1 MISLGNDEITKYP
14 FLAEAGEYLK
24 DKGFT
29 LEQFATDPDL
39 QIIVDKAYERVECA
53 SWGKIF
59 NSTPDGSKGDR
70 SEEHTSELQSL
81 VNLVCRLLLEKK
93 KKTQKKA
100 RVQYT

>member
-14 FLAEAGEYLK
+14 FLAEAGQYLK

-59 NSTPDGSKGDR
+59 NSTLDGSKEGI
-70 SEEHTSELQSL
+70 S
-81 VNLVCRLLLEKK
+81 
-93 KKTQKKA
+93 
-100 RVQYT
+100 

>member
-39 QIIVDKAYERVECA
+39 QIIVDKAYERVEQ
-53 SWGKIF
+53 GK
-59 NSTPDGSKGDR
+59 NCLLYTSPSPRDR
-70 SEEHTSELQSL
+70 G
-81 VNLVCRLLLEKK
+81 
-93 KKTQKKA
+93 
-100 RVQYT
+100 

>member
-14 FLAEAGEYLK
+14 FLAEAGQYLK

-53 SWGKIF
+53 S
-59 NSTPDGSKGDR
+59 
-70 SEEHTSELQSL
+70 
-81 VNLVCRLLLEKK
+81 
-93 KKTQKKA
+93 
-100 RVQYT
+100 

>member
-59 NSTPDGSKGDR
+59 NSNARWFKGR
-70 SEEHTSELQSL
+70 HLITIRGIFISISNSSA
-81 VNLVCRLLLEKK
+81 
-93 KKTQKKA
+93 KTH
-100 RVQYT
+100 